1 MLFHIPI
8 LNTSTSWVP
17 LNLAPHTCSP
27 PNDAPIFFR
36 RRPLINLLRH
46 HRLHDELHAHT
57 WTECSVLLEQENPAP
72 PALLHQMRAA
82 FLLTRVLPLSS
93 PTNASLTLSCWKAL
107 ITSKIIPCTHRLIT
121 FVPLVCHCCA
131 LLSSSCKKPLCAQV
145 HGVLLISSPFICTEK
160 STKYLYGR
168 PGPPHP

>member
-1 MLFHIPI
+1 MGIRTAWSWTQRWRRSQFNLRWKSMLFHIPI

-27 PNDAPIFFR
+27 PNDASIFFQ
-36 RRPLINLLRH
+36 RRPLISLLRH

-93 PTNASLTLSCWKAL
+93 PTAASLSHL
-107 ITSKIIPCTHRLIT
+107 IAGKFCSLQR
-121 FVPLVCHCCA
+121 
-131 LLSSSCKKPLCAQV
+131 
-145 HGVLLISSPFICTEK
+145 
-160 STKYLYGR
+160 
-168 PGPPHP
+168 